1 MEIGHQK
8 VNDITERFRRMFKK
22 AAQRGRSKRRGEAY
36 FFPYVEPLSAARTK
50 LEVFFNILSVMP
62 DEALEGT
69 DQPHD
74 RVTCVPPPS

>member
-8 VNDITERFRRMFKK
+8 VNDKTGHFRRMFKK
-22 AAQRGRSKRRGEAY
+22 AVQRGRSKRGGVNPLQPEEQWV
-36 FFPYVEPLSAARTK
+36 PKTVEPLSAARTK

-62 DEALEGT
+62 DEALAGT

-74 RVTCVPPPS
+74 